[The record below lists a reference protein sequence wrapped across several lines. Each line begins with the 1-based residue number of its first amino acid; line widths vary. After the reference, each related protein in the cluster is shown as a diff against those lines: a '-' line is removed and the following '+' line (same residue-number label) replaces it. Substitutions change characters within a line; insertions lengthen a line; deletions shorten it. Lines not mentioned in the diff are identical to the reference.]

1 LPYPY
6 TFAAALLLASVF
18 VFGNK
23 LRFRSHR
30 RWWISLAGGVSVS
43 TIFIDLLPEISD
55 RQAKFSANAQHG
67 ASLFPEQT
75 IYLAALLGFVLFY
88 GLEYL
93 VAASASPE
101 GKPSGI
107 FSLFRIA
114 AFAGYSSLIAYLL
127 VHEVWDGVSSLVLYA
142 LAMAFHLLLVDYSL
156 SEGHYGLYE
165 SHGRWILA
173 LAILVGWSA
182 GIFTSIPEQ
191 WLAWI
196 TGFVSGGVI
205 MNTLVVELPEG
216 RGGHFWPFALAAAA
230 YAVVLIVVL
239 G

>member
-6 TFAAALLLASVF
+6 TFAAALLLASVY
-18 VFGNK
+18 VFGPR
-23 LRFRSHR
+23 LRVTSHR
-30 RWWISLAGGVSVS
+30 RWWISIAGGVSVS
-43 TIFIDLLPEISD
+43 TIFIDLLPQISE
-55 RQAKFSANAQHG
+55 RQARFSAG
-67 ASLFPEQT
+67 AGRSGALFPEQA
-75 IYLAALLGFVLFY
+75 IYLAALLGFVVFY

-93 VAASASPE
+93 LAGSVSAE
-101 GKPSGI
+101 GKPGAV

-127 VHEVWDGVSSLVLYA
+127 VHEVWDGAASLLLYT

-156 SEGHYGLYE
+156 AGEHYGLYE
-165 SHGRWILA
+165 TRGRWVLA
-173 LAILVGWSA
+173 LAVLLGWSA
-182 GIFTSIPEQ
+182 GILTSIPEQ
-191 WLAWI
+191 WLARI

-216 RGGHFWPFALAAAA
+216 RGGRFWPFVVAAAA
-230 YAVVLIVVL
+230 YALVLIVVL